1 MIDRKIVISRDM
13 TGFSS
18 DFALYEDGKIRTCHN
33 FSDDDIVYGS
43 TSFNQGELL
52 DIAGSIGMNI
62 CSFVDDALL
71 SSYAQIYGQKINWAR
86 ALGKSKF
93 VSTINSTLRNI
104 SKELEEK
111 DEKRYL
117 STLIKGRKTL
127 GSFSRACVDQRA
139 LTDELKKRES
149 SNLNSLLS
157 NEPGVCEIVRY
168 SHASQTGRMTVTNGP
183 KVLLL
188 SKEDR
193 RFFVPSNSDNV
204 LAQVDF
210 VSLEPRVVYLLA
222 RGEAP
227 RDIYT
232 KMGEEIGGDTSRAKL
247 KIATI
252 SSLYGSSKV
261 DPAITKKISRFFSI
275 DKLTEK
281 YLNDE
286 RLFNLYGRPLSP
298 EDERLRLSHFVQ
310 STAVDVALLGFS
322 DFVAS
327 FDIIP
332 YFMIHDSLVFECS
345 KEIYEQLSNQDLY
358 IDVERIGRFY
368 LGLSKFNEHI

>member
-18 DFALYEDGKIRTCHN
+18 DFALYEDNKIRTCNH
-33 FSDDDIVYGS
+33 FSNDDFVYGS
-43 TSFNQGELL
+43 LSFSRGELL

-62 CSFVDDALL
+62 GSFVDDSLV
-71 SSYAQIYGQKINWAR
+71 SSYSQIYGQKINWAR
-86 ALGKSKF
+86 ALGKTKF

-104 SKELEEK
+104 SKQLEEK
-111 DEKRYL
+111 DEKQYL
-117 STLIKGRKTL
+117 KTLIKGRKVL
-127 GSFSRACVDQRA
+127 GSFNQICVDQQA
-139 LTDELKKRES
+139 LAIELKKRES

-157 NEPGVCEIVRY
+157 SEPGVCETVRY
-168 SHASQTGRMTVTNGP
+168 SHSSQTGRMTVTNGP

-193 RFFVPSNSDNV
+193 RFFVPSSSDNV

-210 VSLEPRVVYLLA
+210 VSLEPRVVYLLTK
-222 RGEAP
+222 GDAP

-232 KMGEEIGGDTSRAKL
+232 KMGEEIGGDTPRAKL

-261 DPAITKKISRFFSI
+261 DPYITKKISKFFSI
-275 DKLTEK
+275 DKLTEE

-286 RLFNLYGRPLSP
+286 KLFNFYGRPLSP
-298 EDERLRLSHFVQ
+298 EDERLRLSYFVQ

-322 DFVAS
+322 DFVSS
-327 FDIIP
+327 FNIIP

-345 KEIYEQLSNQDLY
+345 KEVYEQLSNQDLY
-358 IDVERIGRFY
+358 VDVEPIGRFY